1 MRLQIEYSQ
10 KEPRKV
16 AESLHGRGWTVSES
30 ANSKVSL
37 HGTLFNSYTFVINI
51 QEAGG
56 KQLVVVL
63 VVYFN

>member
-1 MRLQIEYSQ
+1 M
-10 KEPRKV
+10 
-16 AESLHGRGWTVSES
+16 SES

-37 HGTLFNSYTFVINI
+37 HETLFSSYTFVINI

>member
-10 KEPRKV
+10 KEPGKV
-16 AESLHGRGWTVSES
+16 TESLHGRGWTVSES
-30 ANSKVSL
+30 A
-37 HGTLFNSYTFVINI
+37 LFNSYTFVINI